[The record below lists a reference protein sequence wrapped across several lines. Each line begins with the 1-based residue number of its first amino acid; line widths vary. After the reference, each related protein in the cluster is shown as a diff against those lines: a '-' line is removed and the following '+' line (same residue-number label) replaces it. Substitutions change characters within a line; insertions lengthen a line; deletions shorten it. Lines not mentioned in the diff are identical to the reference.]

1 MTAVASTSEGPVL
14 AATIVAAHDAR
25 RPEPG
30 KPGRGGG
37 EVRAPRDG
45 SASDAPG
52 GGAAGRA
59 RKLACGAGIFA
70 AALAAGA
77 LYPLCL
83 TYAAKTSLY
92 LLVSDWSWSPAPS
105 DGLPPLELFSAA
117 LSAGPLVLLGAA
129 AFPAAACLSVT
140 RPCLGRFLMGR
151 HPSVGL
157 PGMEAGPREE
167 LRRALED
174 RLSRTVVL
182 DPPAYRGARLGGF
195 APGLLLFL
203 SVLGGAS

>member
-1 MTAVASTSEGPVL
+1 M
-14 AATIVAAHDAR
+14 
-25 RPEPG
+25 
-30 KPGRGGG
+30 
-37 EVRAPRDG
+37 RAPRDG

-70 AALAAGA
+70 VALAAGA

-92 LLVSDWSWSPAPS
+92 LLVGDWSWSLAPS
-105 DGLPPLELFSAA
+105 DGLPPLELFPAA
-117 LSAGPLVLLGAA
+117 LTAGPLVLLGAA

-167 LRRALED
+167 ERKRRRALED
-174 RLSRTVVL
+174 RLGRTVVL

-195 APGLLLFL
+195 ASGLLLFL